1 MLCAVYKSRKKAETY
16 LFIER
21 REDFS
26 RVPEALMSTFGRPEL
41 VLMTKLD
48 PAKPLGIASTEAGDG
63 SLAEPGLLPA
73 GASATGKSA
82 GAAQG
87 TIKGRPLMQ
96 GRPVLLLLGALLSAS
111 AQAGADFDHYVTSLK
126 QQALAAGIQP
136 ATVTATFAD
145 IRLIEAAMKHDKNQP
160 EFKLTLDS

>member
-48 PAKPLGIASTEAGDG
+48 PAKPLGLADVGKVMAALTSQGFYLQVPPPQE
-63 SLAEPGLLPA
+63 SLLEQERAWR
-73 GASATGKSA
+73 SAN
-82 GAAQG
+82 
-87 TIKGRPLMQ
+87 PD
-96 GRPVLLLLGALLSAS
+96 V
-111 AQAGADFDHYVTSLK
+111 
-126 QQALAAGIQP
+126 
-136 ATVTATFAD
+136 
-145 IRLIEAAMKHDKNQP
+145 
-160 EFKLTLDS
+160 

>member
-48 PAKPLGIASTEAGDG
+48 PAKPLGLASTSGESTAW
-63 SLAEPGLLPA
+63 
-73 GASATGKSA
+73 ASPR
-82 GAAQG
+82 AQG
-87 TIKGRPLMQ
+87 
-96 GRPVLLLLGALLSAS
+96 
-111 AQAGADFDHYVTSLK
+111 
-126 QQALAAGIQP
+126 
-136 ATVTATFAD
+136 
-145 IRLIEAAMKHDKNQP
+145 
-160 EFKLTLDS
+160 